1 MVEKFVEIGVPRK
14 QIIISGNSCG
24 GLLTLMLLA
33 AHPDKVGGGISYMQA
48 CFGKLSSKYKVK
60 KVGSVEALSLIHI

>member
-1 MVEKFVEIGVPRK
+1 
-14 QIIISGNSCG
+14 
-24 GLLTLMLLA
+24 MLLS

-60 KVGSVEALSLIHI
+60 KLFEAALAKFAKKNPGPAELRERQINTIKIK